1 MHWPLRKKCVGGVTL
16 DAHCAYSAVVPKRTE
31 NTSSLGVASVIEFGL
46 ISWPS
51 VPFLMLL
58 WIGMLLKIG
67 A

>member
-1 MHWPLRKKCVGGVTL
+1 VGGVTL
-16 DAHCAYSAVVPKRTE
+16 DELCAYSAVVPKRTK
-31 NTSSLGVASVIEFGL
+31 NTSSLGVVSVVEFGL
-46 ISWPS
+46 ISRPS

>member
-1 MHWPLRKKCVGGVTL
+1 L

-31 NTSSLGVASVIEFGL
+31 NTSSLGVASVVEFGL
-46 ISWPS
+46 ISWLS
-51 VPFLMLL
+51 VPFLMLI